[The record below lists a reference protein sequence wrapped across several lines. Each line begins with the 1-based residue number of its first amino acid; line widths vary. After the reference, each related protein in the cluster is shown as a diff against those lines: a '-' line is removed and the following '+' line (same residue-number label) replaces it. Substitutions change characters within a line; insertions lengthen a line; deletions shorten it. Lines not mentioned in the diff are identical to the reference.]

1 MYCVVV
7 TQKDCLCM
15 VTKFDSVYI
24 GKKGKIGVVVTQKN
38 VLFFVNTKVDLCIGN
53 KVGCFL

>member
-1 MYCVVV
+1 
-7 TQKDCLCM
+7 M